1 MQRAI
6 ISLSLIFSIAGC
18 ASTSSPV
25 ESVDPPPAPIEITEI
40 AAQVTKLYQEIDL
53 AFDESFAAGIDFV
66 IANNYPGAFD
76 PVTLQECA
84 LVKQPFLGD
93 NVTGGLPRVE
103 TLELVPNWIGEE
115 TNAAD
120 WLLGGQTLSAEVY
133 RFDLEVDLEIIT
145 AEVVVADGQV
155 FLLYGWCDAQSN

>member
-1 MQRAI
+1 MLFI
-6 ISLSLIFSIAGC
+6 VSIGGC
-18 ASTSSPV
+18 STTSSPV
-25 ESVDPPPAPIEITEI
+25 ESVDPISPSIEITEI

-53 AFDESFAAGIDFV
+53 AFDESFAAGIDYV

-76 PVTLQECA
+76 PVALQECA

-93 NVTGGLPRVE
+93 SVTGGVPRVE
-103 TLELVPNWIGEE
+103 TLELVSSWVGEE
-115 TNAAD
+115 SNAAD
-120 WLLGGQTLSAEVY
+120 WLLGGQTISADVY

-145 AEVVVADGQV
+145 AEVAVANGQV

>member
-6 ISLSLIFSIAGC
+6 LSLALIFSVAGC
-18 ASTSSPV
+18 SSTSSPV
-25 ESVDPPPAPIEITEI
+25 DSVDPPPAPIEIAEI

-76 PVTLQECA
+76 PVALQECA

-93 NVTGGLPRVE
+93 NVTGGLLRVE
-103 TLELVPNWIGEE
+103 TLKPAPN
-115 TNAAD
+115 
-120 WLLGGQTLSAEVY
+120 
-133 RFDLEVDLEIIT
+133 
-145 AEVVVADGQV
+145 
-155 FLLYGWCDAQSN
+155 